1 MSVNF
6 SGGDIDWSEV
16 SIKRAAGL
24 ITEVICNLTTE
35 VVSAFEVLCTGIV
48 RIF

>member
-6 SGGDIDWSEV
+6 SRGDIDWSEV
-16 SIKRAAGL
+16 SVKIAAGL
-24 ITEVICNLTTE
+24 ITEVICDLTTV